1 MRYSGIFTIKQF
13 HMKIYLPFLLFAML
27 ACKNNQ
33 PSGNN
38 QLTDDLAKDI
48 SVLASDSL
56 QGRAPCTPGE
66 NRTISYLEKR
76 MKDIGLDPAF
86 NGSFFQEV
94 PLVKITTKVPDV
106 ISFKTP
112 NSTLHMNGG
121 SDISVWSPVP
131 QNEVSL
137 KNVEM
142 IFAGFGINAP
152 EQQWNDFSGIDVAGK
167 IIVVVVNDPGF
178 YTGDS
183 TLFKGKTMTYYGRWH
198 YKFEEAERLG
208 AAGCLIIHQEKA
220 AGYPWA
226 IVNRHHNNTE
236 YYLSDE
242 KLTTAKCKLQ
252 GWITTDAARKLFK
265 ENGFELDEMIKE
277 AATRGFRAKPLNTT
291 LSLDV
296 KNYFERCT
304 SHNVAGILRGSSEKD
319 EAIVYTA
326 HWDHLGIGAVVDGDS
341 IYNGASDNASAMAW
355 MLAIA
360 KEFKNQKEPCKR
372 SVIFLFPT
380 AEESGL
386 LGSDWYV
393 QHPAIPIK
401 NTVACFNSDVYL
413 FLGHFNDVTV
423 TGLGQS
429 ELDEILSA
437 EAKTQSRYIASD
449 PNPENGMLFRS
460 DQLSF
465 MKAGVPALFAK
476 GYTDQKELGKEKTAE
491 KIKSYWQNIY
501 HKPCD
506 EFDSKKDNLDGLADD
521 VHLFYKV
528 GLHVANSNLFPEWK
542 TGSEFFV
549 DRK

>member
-1 MRYSGIFTIKQF
+1 
-13 HMKIYLPFLLFAML
+13 MKIYLPFLLLAIF

-33 PSGNN
+33 PSDNKKLE
-38 QLTDDLAKDI
+38 QDLAQDI

-56 QGRAPCTPGE
+56 QGRAPCSLGE

-76 MKDIGLDPAF
+76 MKEIGLDPAF
-86 NGSFFQEV
+86 DGSFIQEV
-94 PLVKITTKVPDV
+94 PLVKITSKVPDV

-112 NSTLHMNGG
+112 NGSLQMKGG
-121 SDISVWSPVP
+121 SDISVWSPVS
-131 QNEVSL
+131 QSEVSGR
-137 KNVEM
+137 NAEM

-152 EQQWNDFSGIDVAGK
+152 EQRWNDFTGIDVKGK
-167 IIVVVVNDPGF
+167 IIIVLVNDPGF
-178 YTGDS
+178 YTSDS
-183 TLFKGKTMTYYGRWH
+183 TLFKGKTMTYYGRWR
-198 YKFEEAERLG
+198 YKFEEAERQG

-242 KLTTAKCKLQ
+242 NLATAKCKLQ
-252 GWITTDAARKLFK
+252 GWITSDAARNLFK
-265 ENGFELDEMIKE
+265 ENGFQLDEMIKE
-277 AATRGFRAKPLNTT
+277 ASTRGFKAKPLKTT
-291 LSLDV
+291 LSLNI
-296 KNYFERCT
+296 KNYFEHCT
-304 SHNVAGILRGSSEKD
+304 SRNVAGIIHGSSETG

-326 HWDHLGIGAVVDGDS
+326 HWDHLGIGSVVDGDS
-341 IYNGASDNASAMAW
+341 IYNGASDNAAAMAW

-360 KEFKNQKEPCKR
+360 TEFKKQKDLCNR
-372 SVIFLFPT
+372 SVIFLSPT

-393 QHPAIPIK
+393 KHPAVPINK
-401 NTVACFNSDVYL
+401 TIACFNSDVYL

-429 ELDEILSA
+429 GLDEILST
-437 EAKTQSRYIASD
+437 ETKKQGRYIASD

-460 DQLSF
+460 DQLPF

-476 GYTDQKELGKEKTAE
+476 GYTDQKELGKNKTAE

-501 HKPCD
+501 HKPSD
-506 EFDSKKDNLDGLADD
+506 EFDPLKDNLDGLADD
-521 VHLFYKV
+521 VFLFYHV
-528 GLHVANSNLFPEWK
+528 GLDVANSKTSPEWK
-542 TGSEFFV
+542 KGSEFFV
-549 DRK
+549 ERK